1 MKGLSERN
9 FRQKLFICDGT
20 FGMGRYE
27 VISGVERYRR
37 RSREEKALILR
48 EASVPGAIVSHV
60 ARRHDVRP
68 QQIYQW
74 RRQLQAAEG
83 PIFVPVSVSASL
95 PGAEGPGSGFAVI
108 VEILVRGGRSLKVP
122 ADLDRGLLSSL
133 IACVEAS

>member
-1 MKGLSERN
+1 
-9 FRQKLFICDGT
+9 
-20 FGMGRYE
+20 MGRYE

-37 RSREEKALILR
+37 RSAEEKALILR
-48 EASVPGAIVSHV
+48 EASAPGSIISHV

-74 RRQLQAAEG
+74 RRELQAAEG
-83 PIFVPVSVSASL
+83 PVFVPVSVGASL

-108 VEILVRGGRSLKVP
+108 IEIFVRGGRSLKVP
-122 ADLDRGLLSSL
+122 ADLERGLLSSL

>member
-1 MKGLSERN
+1 
-9 FRQKLFICDGT
+9 
-20 FGMGRYE
+20 MGRYE

-83 PIFVPVSVSASL
+83 PIFVPVSVGAS
-95 PGAEGPGSGFAVI
+95 
-108 VEILVRGGRSLKVP
+108 
-122 ADLDRGLLSSL
+122 
-133 IACVEAS
+133 